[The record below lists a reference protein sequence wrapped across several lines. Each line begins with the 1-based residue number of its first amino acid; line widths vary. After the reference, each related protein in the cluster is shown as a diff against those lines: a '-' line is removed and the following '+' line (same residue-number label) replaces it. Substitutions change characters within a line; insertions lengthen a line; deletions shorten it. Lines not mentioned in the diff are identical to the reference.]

1 MAETE
6 TRSRHLKPWPKF
18 RSDAEADEWLQ
29 KADLTQYDLETANVP
44 FKAWWA
50 AMVPG
55 DTPARSATKAMP
67 VKAVKVKIERA
78 KPPEVKV
85 AKAEFPKV
93 KIAKA
98 RAAKAAKARKAKSV
112 PTGRHRARA

>member
-55 DTPARSATKAMP
+55 DDPRKVRHKSHAREGGQS
-67 VKAVKVKIERA
+67 EDRA
-78 KPPEVKV
+78 SE
-85 AKAEFPKV
+85 A
-93 KIAKA
+93 A
-98 RAAKAAKARKAKSV
+98 RGKSRQGGV
-112 PTGRHRARA
+112 P